1 MTGWGIL
8 GAGNIAR
15 RFAAS
20 LAHEPE
26 ARLAAVSCR
35 TAEKA
40 QAFAA
45 QYGAARAYGDYA
57 ALLADPQVQA
67 VYLALPHG
75 LHREWAIRAM
85 RAGKAVLC
93 EKPAGLC
100 AADVAAMAQT
110 ARECGVLFMEAMKTR
125 FVPLYGQ
132 IRALVDSGALG
143 ELTAVEA
150 SYCNAMPAELL
161 TPPGKTYHTQPEQ
174 GGALLD
180 GGIYC
185 ANWLAEFLPGAVTRG
200 RVVAGLRGGVDHYV
214 DAALQ
219 IGGIPARLEAA
230 FDRAKPRTA
239 TLRGTKGTL
248 VVEELH
254 RPQRAVLYRGGQAVQ
269 TLHAPYIVDDFYG
282 QIHHFTECLREG
294 RTESPVMPHAASLRC
309 AQILDAVRAGFTYE
323 EQDLAVLQAQEDL
336 LQYPAFGSAQ
346 ALVLGNAVAACAA
359 DYDREIAV
367 QIVRERDGATLF
379 QYVMDGKSTKNLD
392 YMAGKRAAAKA
403 CGHSSLW
410 AWVDHALHGSWQAL
424 IDGAPQ
430 TLPCAGAFPI
440 RAQGEWVATLCVS
453 GLHEGLDH
461 EIMIR
466 ALCRALGREAP
477 AFLKAA
483 Q

>member
-1 MTGWGIL
+1 M
-8 GAGNIAR
+8 
-15 RFAAS
+15 
-20 LAHEPE
+20 
-26 ARLAAVSCR
+26 
-35 TAEKA
+35 
-40 QAFAA
+40 
-45 QYGAARAYGDYA
+45 
-57 ALLADPQVQA
+57 QA

-75 LHREWAIRAM
+75 LHRDWAIRAM

-100 AADVAAMAQT
+100 AADVEAMVQT
-110 ARECGVLFMEAMKTR
+110 ARECHVLFMEAMKTR

-150 SYCNAMPAELL
+150 SCCNAMPAELL
-161 TPPGKTYHTQPEQ
+161 TPPGKTYHTQPGQ

-185 ANWLAEFLPGAVTRG
+185 ANWLADFLPGTVARG
-200 RVVAGLRGGVDHYV
+200 RVVAGLRDGIDYYV

-219 IGGIPARLEAA
+219 IGGAAARLEAA
-230 FDRAKPRTA
+230 FDRARPRTA
-239 TLRGTKGTL
+239 ILRGTKGAL

-254 RPQRAVLYRGGQAVQ
+254 RPQKAVLYRDGQAVQ

-282 QIHHFTECLREG
+282 QIHHFTECLRQG
-294 RTESPVMPHAASLRC
+294 CTESPVMPHAASLRC
-309 AQILDAVRAGFTYE
+309 AQILDAVRTGFIYE
-323 EQDLAVLQAQEDL
+323 EADLAVLQAQEDM
-336 LQYPAFGSAQ
+336 LQYHAFGGAE
-346 ALVLGNAVAACAA
+346 ALALGNAVAACAA
-359 DYDREIAV
+359 EYDREIAV
-367 QIVRERDGATLF
+367 QIVRESDGTALF
-379 QYVMDGKSTKNLD
+379 QYVMDGKSAKNLG

-410 AWVDHALHGSWQAL
+410 AWVDHALHGTWQAL

-440 RAQGEWVATLCVS
+440 RVKGEWAATLCVS

-466 ALCRALGREAP
+466 ALCCVLGRQVP
-477 AFLKAA
+477 PFLKAA